1 MLQVRSIAMAV
12 WRASTATV
20 TTAGASMGM
29 VYQDTSMG
37 SVDTKTWVTNNHS
50 VDTHHSG
57 TSKLITV
64 LITEG
69 LLILRQCG

>member
-1 MLQVRSIAMAV
+1 MLQVRSTAMAV

-37 SVDTKTWVTNNHS
+37 SVDTNT
-50 VDTHHSG
+50 G
-57 TSKLITV
+57 
-64 LITEG
+64 
-69 LLILRQCG
+69 